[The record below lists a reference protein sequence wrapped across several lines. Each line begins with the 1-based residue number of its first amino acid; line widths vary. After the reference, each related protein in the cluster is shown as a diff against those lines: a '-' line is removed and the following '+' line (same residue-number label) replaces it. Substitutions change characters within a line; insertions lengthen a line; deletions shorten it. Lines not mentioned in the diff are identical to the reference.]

1 MLQILKDVHATLVD
15 DPASEIFS
23 ACYPELYRS
32 LLVRVR
38 AAISGKQTESK
49 HPVQKDKAMLPL
61 YRAASSVLGDLAG
74 DSTGSKAVKAIR
86 GQVFWRTFRKRNPLV
101 PEKLTF
107 AIELIGESEYNSC
120 FMDALVI
127 GMMGFDIYQDLAE
140 TREQYRGGV
149 DQADQSLATL
159 VDFARNFDLDV
170 EPEMERVED
179 RDAWPFQQKH
189 GVMILKYRFVKKGS
203 TFADGQ
209 DHAVVFF
216 ADYGL
221 LVDNDG
227 DVAVICDEHRK
238 DHRSARQAVR
248 EVFDAPDIDV
258 HLTNVYHIHRAHA

>member
-1 MLQILKDVHATLVD
+1 LQILKDAYATLVD
-15 DPASEIFS
+15 DPASEIFM

-38 AAISGKQTESK
+38 AAISGKQTESTNWAAK
-49 HPVQKDKAMLPL
+49 KDKAMLPL
-61 YRAASSVLGDLAG
+61 YRAASSLLRGLAG
-74 DSTGSKAVKAIR
+74 DSIGTKAVKPVR

-101 PEKLTF
+101 PAELTF

-127 GMMGFDIYQDLAE
+127 GMMGFGIFQDLTE
-140 TREQYRGGV
+140 TREQYRSGV
-149 DQADQSLATL
+149 DQAYQPLATL
-159 VDFARNFDLDV
+159 VDFARKFNLVV
-170 EPEMERVED
+170 EPETERVED
-179 RDAWPFQQKH
+179 RDAWPFQRRH
-189 GVMILKYRFVKKGS
+189 GVMILKYRFVKKGVA
-203 TFADGQ
+203 FADGQ

-248 EVFDAPDIDV
+248 EVFDAPNVDV
-258 HLTNVYHIHRAHA
+258 HLIKVYHIHGA